1 MSSSPHQLFFQNK
14 RALKIFPEAAT
25 PKGAAKMLHH
35 TNHSEFEKQKTQMV
49 VKYLRQENPSWESWS
64 FPEAL
69 LLFLKKKKKN

>member
-1 MSSSPHQLFFQNK
+1 
-14 RALKIFPEAAT
+14 
-25 PKGAAKMLHH
+25 MLHH

-69 LLFLKKKKKN
+69 LLFLKKKKKKLRSHRKLNLRVSCQREA

>member
-1 MSSSPHQLFFQNK
+1 
-14 RALKIFPEAAT
+14 
-25 PKGAAKMLHH
+25 MLHH